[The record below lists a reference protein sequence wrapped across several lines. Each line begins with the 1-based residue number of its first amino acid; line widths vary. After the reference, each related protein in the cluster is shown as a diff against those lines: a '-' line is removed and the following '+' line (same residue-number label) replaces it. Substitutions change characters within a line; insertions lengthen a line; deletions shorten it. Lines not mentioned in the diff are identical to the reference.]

1 MFSLDVLRVNVSK
14 NPNPQIADTAQ
25 NSFSLV
31 LFTLIEYCIV
41 VNKIGLFFSNF
52 CVYKGN

>member
-1 MFSLDVLRVNVSK
+1 MSVRIGHNYE
-14 NPNPQIADTAQ
+14 IADTAQ
-25 NSFSLV
+25 NSFSLI

-41 VNKIGLFFSNF
+41 VNKIGLVFSNF